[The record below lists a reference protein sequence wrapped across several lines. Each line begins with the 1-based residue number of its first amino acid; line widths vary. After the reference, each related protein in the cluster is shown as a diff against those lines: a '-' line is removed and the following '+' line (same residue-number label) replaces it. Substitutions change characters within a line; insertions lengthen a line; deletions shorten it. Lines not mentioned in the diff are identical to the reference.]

1 MFQRREQR
9 EQSRFYQEG
18 LLSDERRK
26 SVERMVLHQRGADR
40 NAVRTAQMFVGQG
53 RWADAPLQQR
63 HGSEVAQTLGDAA
76 GVLIVDG
83 SEIRKQGRESVGVAR
98 QNCGELGQ
106 KANCQAGVFLA
117 YASAAGATLVHRE
130 LYLPRPWV
138 EAVDKGIPQNSAVK
152 QQTARRFVYRL
163 GRCRADPAQGDVG
176 GRVGR

>member
-76 GVLIVDG
+76 GVLIVNG
-83 SEIRKQGRESVGVAR
+83 SEIRKQGRESVGAAR

-152 QQTARRFVYRL
+152 QQTARRFVYRP
-163 GRCRADPAQGDVG
+163 GMPRKPGTG
-176 GRVGR
+176 